1 MGGHLNPVSL
11 HSTLGTSFWL
21 QRVIV
26 RLLLNILV
34 EGAENGSPWLAD
46 VCHISKMC
54 CLLNITV
61 LVKLDIVHLLFVY
74 FYFRP
79 IDHYK
84 MIMYM

>member
-11 HSTLGTSFWL
+11 NSTLATSFWL

-26 RLLLNILV
+26 RLLLNVLT

-61 LVKLDIVHLLFVY
+61 LLVKSDKFIFYLFI
-74 FYFRP
+74 FIF
-79 IDHYK
+79 IL
-84 MIMYM
+84 